1 MLDTSIPLQVRPPQF
16 DSPMDMATKAMSLK
30 HLALQGQMQEARLA
44 NAARQQQEQQTL
56 ADIYKRNT
64 QQDGTPNHA
73 GIVNDMASSGVGHLI
88 PAYRK
93 TMLDADKDQTDI
105 DYKKSQTQAE
115 QYKVAKQK
123 LEVTGGAINS
133 LLQNP
138 NVTHQ
143 DVINTIISLNQQ
155 GLVDTK
161 TGQSMVQALPSNPAD
176 LRGFL
181 MQKGLEVM
189 DASKRMELLM
199 PKSEKVDNGGAI
211 IMGTVDP
218 LTGQFKQGPAI
229 QKVAT
234 PDARLSSATQ
244 LQTTGMNNATTR
256 RGQDLNFQTQNVHI
270 EQTPTGLVSVNK
282 QNLAS
287 APIMAG
293 PGVQVQQKDSPLWKA
308 GQMQGK
314 LKASIDAARELIP
327 HATNSGVGAMID
339 KGAGFVGAATP
350 SAEAAGQLETI
361 GGWMTSNVPRMEGP
375 QSDKD
380 TLLYRQMAAQVG
392 DRTVPAS
399 VRLKALDTL
408 GQLQEKYKSLNT
420 DPYSGA
426 PAGAAATSRPT
437 QSKPRPP
444 LSAFQK

>member
-16 DSPMDMATKAMSLK
+16 DNPVDAASKVMMLK
-30 HLALQGQMQEARLA
+30 HLALQGQMQESQLA

-64 QQDGTPNHA
+64 QQDGTPNHS

-88 PAYRK
+88 PGYRK

-123 LEVTGGAINS
+123 LDVTGGAINS

-143 DVINTIISLNQQ
+143 DVINTIVSLNQQ
-155 GLVDTK
+155 DLVDGK
-161 TGQSMVQALPSNPAD
+161 TGQAMVQALPSNPAD

-189 DASKRMELLM
+189 DASKRMEMLT
-199 PKSEKVDNGGAI
+199 PRFEKIDNGGAVV
-211 IMGTVDP
+211 MGTVDP
-218 LTGQFKQGPAI
+218 LTGQFKQGQAM

-234 PDARLSSATQ
+234 PDARLSSQTQ
-244 LQTTGMNNATTR
+244 LTTTGMNNATTQ
-256 RGQDLNFQTQNVHI
+256 RGQDLNFRTQNVHI
-270 EQTPTGLVSVNK
+270 EQTPTGLVAVNK

-327 HATNSGVGAMID
+327 HATNSGLGAMVD

-350 SAEAAGQLETI
+350 GAEAAGQLETI

-408 GQLQEKYKSLNT
+408 EELQTKYKSLNT
-420 DPYSGA
+420 DPYSGVPANVA
-426 PAGAAATSRPT
+426 PAANKA
-437 QSKPRPP
+437 RPP

>member
-1 MLDTSIPLQVRPPQF
+1 MLDTSIPLQVKPIQF
-16 DSPMDMATKAMSLK
+16 DNPVDSASKVMMLK
-30 HLALQGQMQEARLA
+30 HLALQGQMQESQLA

-64 QQDGTPNHA
+64 QQDGTPNHV
-73 GIVNDMASSGVGHLI
+73 GIVNDMAASGVGHLI

-123 LEVTGGAINS
+123 LEVTGGAINA

-143 DVINTIISLNQQ
+143 DVINTIVSLNQQ
-155 GLVDTK
+155 GLVDGK
-161 TGQSMVQALPSNPAD
+161 TGQAMVQALPSNPAD

-189 DASKRMELLM
+189 DASKRMELLL
-199 PKSEKVDNGGAI
+199 PKFEKMDNGGAI
-211 IMGTVDP
+211 VMGTVDP
-218 LTGQFKQGPAI
+218 LTGQFKQGQAM
-229 QKVAT
+229 QKVPT
-234 PDARLSSATQ
+234 PDARLSSQTQ
-244 LQTTGMNNATTR
+244 IQTTGMNNATTR

-270 EQTPTGLVSVNK
+270 EQTPTGLVAVNK

-314 LKASIDAARELIP
+314 LQASIEAARQLIP
-327 HATNSGVGAMID
+327 HATSSGMGAMVD
-339 KGAGFVGAATP
+339 KGAGFFGAATP
-350 SAEAAGQLETI
+350 GADAAGQLETI

-408 GQLQEKYKSLNT
+408 EQLQAKYKSLNT

-426 PAGAAATSRPT
+426 PAGTSTPPAQRA
-437 QSKPRPP
+437 RPP